1 MKTKMKMTPN
11 KFADYMLSDIKSES
25 GEAVNRLDDVA
36 EMVSQMEKKL
46 TDKID
51 AANKAL
57 IERMESNPVTED
69 TTDEIIEEKESN
81 YNEDN
86 GSESI
91 STQE

>member
-1 MKTKMKMTPN
+1 MKMTPN

>member
-1 MKTKMKMTPN
+1 MKMTPN

-57 IERMESNPVTED
+57 IERMESNTVPED
-69 TTDEIIEEKESN
+69 TTDESIEEKESK
-81 YNEDN
+81 YEDN
-86 GSESI
+86 GSESD

>member
-1 MKTKMKMTPN
+1 MKMTPN

-25 GEAVNRLDDVA
+25 GETANRLDDVA

-57 IERMESNPVTED
+57 IERMESNTVPED
-69 TTDEIIEEKESN
+69 TTDEIIEEKEIK
-81 YNEDN
+81 NEDN
-86 GSESI
+86 GSENI